1 MAFPN
6 EFAAEPEKFV
16 FLDIQINIF
25 MVLVL
30 KKGASKQ
37 RMSAILK
44 KLQTKKGVDT
54 KKYCGTIKLKQDALV
69 IQKQL
74 RDEWE

>member
-1 MAFPN
+1 V
-6 EFAAEPEKFV
+6 AEIGK
-16 FLDIQINIF
+16 IRIF
-25 MVLVL
+25 THLTWYAMVLVL

-44 KLQTKKGVDT
+44 KLQSKKGVDT
-54 KKYCGTIKLKQDALV
+54 KKYCGTIKLKQDALL
-69 IQKQL
+69 IQRQL